1 MKKLFTALVAVV
13 VGLALEG
20 GLGASSWFAGLTV
33 RQQGA
38 AAIGLAA
45 VYLLGVVVLA
55 VRHRAGSQ
63 RAEQRRHSTGWVR

>member
-1 MKKLFTALVAVV
+1 MKKALTAIGVIV

-20 GLGASSWFAGLTV
+20 GLGASSWFAGLTA

-45 VYLLGVVVLA
+45 VYLLGVIVLA